1 MIVFVYPRTIRV
13 SISLCLTSGVSGL
26 HLQSPL
32 WAKKKLTVIG
42 STLLQLEKEAEAK
55 GIPVCQAL
63 NIEIPPPRPK
73 RKPNTPYPRKPGP
86 SSSQAPSAKLA
97 SSSQC
102 NQAFLDL
109 EKVPI
114 NEVLF
119 LILLSFFILSFCFFL
134 LVIIFFLWLG
144 NINWERKSR

>member
-1 MIVFVYPRTIRV
+1 MVQLF
-13 SISLCLTSGVSGL
+13 
-26 HLQSPL
+26 
-32 WAKKKLTVIG
+32 
-42 STLLQLEKEAEAK
+42 QLEKEAEAK

-73 RKPNTPYPRKPGP
+73 RKPNTPYPRKPGNNG
-86 SSSQAPSAKLA
+86 PSAKLVSSA

-114 NEVLF
+114 SEVYTSLF
-119 LILLSFFILSFCFFL
+119 FSSIILAFLLVIVLLSFFFL
-134 LVIIFFLWLG
+134 LFRKHQMGKKIKMITAQGFLL
-144 NINWERKSR
+144 

>member
-1 MIVFVYPRTIRV
+1 MVQLF
-13 SISLCLTSGVSGL
+13 
-26 HLQSPL
+26 
-32 WAKKKLTVIG
+32 
-42 STLLQLEKEAEAK
+42 QLEKEAEAK

-73 RKPNTPYPRKPGP
+73 RKPNTPYPRKPGNNGP
-86 SSSQAPSAKLA
+86 SSSQVPSTAKLVSSA

-114 NEVLF
+114 SEVYSSLF
-119 LILLSFFILSFCFFL
+119 FSSIILAFLLLIVLLCFF
-134 LVIIFFLWLG
+134 FLMV
-144 NINWERKSR
+144 